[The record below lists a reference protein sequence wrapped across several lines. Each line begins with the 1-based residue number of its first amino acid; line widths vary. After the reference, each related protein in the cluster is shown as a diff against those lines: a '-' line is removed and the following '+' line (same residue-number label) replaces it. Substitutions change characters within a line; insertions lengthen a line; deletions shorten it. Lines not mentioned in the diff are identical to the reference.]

1 MHGIY
6 EIITRIR
13 FRPVYPSVG
22 NDGWKWGKRHVSIR
36 GINKIASIAIRV
48 YWQFVTVRRVPRPRR
63 SRRGWLTRALI
74 VLPRLISI
82 RRSKIRTDSYIHVFD
97 IHVSFP
103 FDERESRSI
112 TSLIRSFFFLSFFSF
127 SFEIDRVEAWNVI
140 TRRIFAASLVKYFI
154 TGSEPRIWMKYL
166 DSREPRIIRR
176 AYWERIRKRG
186 RGKRDWIKTER

>member
-1 MHGIY
+1 M
-6 EIITRIR
+6 TDARLNR
-13 FRPVYPSVG
+13 SPS
-22 NDGWKWGKRHVSIR
+22 
-36 GINKIASIAIRV
+36 IN
-48 YWQFVTVRRVPRPRR
+48 F
-63 SRRGWLTRALI
+63 
-74 VLPRLISI
+74 
-82 RRSKIRTDSYIHVFD
+82 DSPIQNSYGDIHVFD

-166 DSREPRIIRR
+166 DSREPRITPCVLRTYSKKREREARLNKNR
-176 AYWERIRKRG
+176 AIKRKNEKWKGKLIEGGERGSGSSGNEQQRLVKRPVY
-186 RGKRDWIKTER
+186 